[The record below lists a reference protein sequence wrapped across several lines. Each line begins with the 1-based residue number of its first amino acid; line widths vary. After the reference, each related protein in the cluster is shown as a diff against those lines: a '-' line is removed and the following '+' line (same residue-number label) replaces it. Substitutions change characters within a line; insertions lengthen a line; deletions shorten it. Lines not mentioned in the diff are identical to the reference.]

1 MNILKFF
8 GTWCNPCKILTKSKN
23 EAGIEHQ
30 AINVDEN
37 EELVEQ
43 YHIKSVPTV
52 VILDSEGEELGRFAG
67 FKTKEQL
74 LEELDKYKILSNE

>member
-8 GTWCNPCKILTKSKN
+8 GTWCNPCKILTKSMN
-23 EAGIEHQ
+23 EVGIEHQ

-52 VILDSEGEELGRFAG
+52 IVLNSEGEELGRFVG
-67 FKTKEQL
+67 SRTKEQL